1 MSEATAPASRLPLAG
16 LAKVALAASCWGTW
30 SLFLRPSGLP
40 AEATAPL
47 VLLLVGLFTLPL
59 LGREAQPHPWDRR
72 ALLLLAANT
81 TLDAVNVATFFLA
94 MSRTTIA
101 IAVLT
106 HYLAPVLVALFAPLV
121 ERQRVA
127 AALPAALLS
136 IVGLLLLLA
145 PWRSASLALDALLGG
160 GLGALS
166 AVAYAGNV
174 FVLRRLA
181 ERVGGVR
188 AQAFHALLAALLLT
202 PLLLV
207 ADVAEVPAAQGIGLV
222 ALGALFPGTV
232 AGLLFVSGLREVGAA
247 RASVLAYLEPLV
259 AVGVGWAVW
268 GEPLDA
274 LALVGAALVL
284 TGGLLVARAP
294 SVPIGPR
301 IAS

>member
-1 MSEATAPASRLPLAG
+1 MSSPARLPIAG
-16 LAKVALAASCWGTW
+16 LLKVALAASTWGTW

-40 AEATAPL
+40 GEATAPL
-47 VLLLVGLFTLPL
+47 VLLLIGLFTLPL
-59 LGREAQPHPWDRR
+59 VFREAQPHAWDRR

-81 TLDAVNVATFFLA
+81 ALDAVNVATFFLA
-94 MSRTTIA
+94 MSRTTVA

-106 HYLAPVLVALFAPLV
+106 HYLAPVFVALASPFI
-121 ERQRVA
+121 EKQRVA

-136 IVGLLLLLA
+136 LVGLLLLLA
-145 PWRSASLALDALLGG
+145 PWRSGALTPDAWLGA

-174 FVLRRLA
+174 FVVRRIA
-181 ERVGGVR
+181 ERLGAAR
-188 AQAFHALLAALLLT
+188 AQAYHCLLAGLCLT
-202 PLLLV
+202 PLALTVSL
-207 ADVAEVPAAQGIGLV
+207 PASPSPASLGVI
-222 ALGALFPGTV
+222 ALGALLPGTV
-232 AGLLFVSGLREVGAA
+232 AGLLFVSGLRAVGAA

-284 TGGLLVARAP
+284 VGGLLVARSPAA
-294 SVPIGPR
+294 SVTG
-301 IAS
+301 